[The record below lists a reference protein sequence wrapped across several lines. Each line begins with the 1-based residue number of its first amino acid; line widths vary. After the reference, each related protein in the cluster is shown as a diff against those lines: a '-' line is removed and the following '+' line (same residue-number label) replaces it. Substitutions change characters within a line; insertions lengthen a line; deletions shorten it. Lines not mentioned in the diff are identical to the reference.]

1 MNKLNINKD
10 LLRELATYDFCPKEL
25 IEVKDVSRY
34 KNEKD
39 KYVLSNTYLCE
50 MDDLVNTRILLGIFK
65 CVNFMKNVL
74 VAGLICG
81 GIGVLILAISLMSK

>member
-1 MNKLNINKD
+1 MNKLNTNKD

-25 IEVKDVSRY
+25 IEVKDVPRY

-50 MDDLVNTRILLGIFK
+50 MDNLVNTRILIGIFK
-65 CVNFMKNVL
+65 CVNTIKNIMI
-74 VAGLICG
+74 AGLICG
-81 GIGVLILAISLMSK
+81 IVGVALSFIIK